1 MKNFI
6 KTTSLVTIAVMIGT
20 TAFSQ
25 TIYQAPMPNSDPDNG
40 KISFPSGTPM
50 ETVNEKCKNLVVIKT
65 AKGFICKPA
74 AYDSPEKIIAD
85 MQRGNLKRDP
95 VQAGNEGDREALRHL
110 PDVSA
115 SAKLVEVSEIRK
127 LMARYKAL
135 DSAALYNTSL
145 KGENLLNH
153 QLLGYILGQRLM
165 LVDFDTARIPFTN
178 DSGFFNMMSYVSRQT
193 KFNTSDDYEAYAA
206 RLSELPRF
214 FDQHMDNMRRG
225 MATGYTASE
234 QIMPGIIDVV
244 KSLASSEAK
253 DHAFFQPF
261 TKFPNSFTSD
271 EQSRL
276 KALGLKTV
284 NDEVLPAY
292 HKLLSFLQNEY
303 GPSARKVVGIGT
315 SEAGRNYYK
324 ALVKYFT
331 TLDITPDE
339 VHEIGLSEVARIR
352 TEMEAII
359 AETGFD
365 GSFKDFLKFL
375 RTDEQFYAKSAEDLL
390 KEAAWIAKRIDGQ
403 MPKYFGTLAR
413 LSYGV
418 MAVPDEMAPNYT
430 TGRYW
435 GGNPAQGL
443 AGNYVVNT
451 YDLSQRPLY
460 NLPSLTLHEGVP
472 GHHHQISLAQ
482 EMKDVPEFRRN
493 LYPNAFGEGWGLY
506 SEKLGVEMGIYRT
519 PYEQF
524 GRLTYEMWRACRLV
538 VDTGMHWKGW
548 TRDQA
553 EACFLEN
560 SALAPHNIRT
570 EVDRYISWPGQ
581 ALAYKIGE
589 LKILELRKRAEDKLG
604 ADFDIRSFHD
614 EVLGAGGIP
623 LNILE
628 DRIDAWIEKQ
638 LLAQ

>member
-1 MKNFI
+1 MKNLA
-6 KTTSLVTIAVMIGT
+6 KTTSLVAITMMFSAPAI
-20 TAFSQ
+20 SQ
-25 TIYQAPMPNSDPDNG
+25 TSNQLIPANG
-40 KISFPSGTPM
+40 EINFPSGTAM
-50 ETVNEKCKNLVVIKT
+50 ETVKERCQNLIVFKT
-65 AKGFICKPA
+65 SEGFTCKPA
-74 AYDSPEKIIAD
+74 AFDSMEKIIAD
-85 MQRGNLKRDP
+85 MQHGDLKRDP
-95 VQAGNEGDREALRHL
+95 VQAGSEGDRKALRRL

-115 SAKLVEVSEIRK
+115 AANHTGIAATRK

-135 DSAALYNTSL
+135 DSAALH
-145 KGENLLNH
+145 GENLLNH
-153 QLLGYILGQRLM
+153 RLLGYILGQRLM
-165 LVDFDTARIPFTN
+165 LVDFDTDRMPFTN

-193 KFNTSDDYEAYAA
+193 NFKTADDYEAYAA
-206 RLSELPRF
+206 RLSELPRYF
-214 FDQHMDNMRRG
+214 AQHTDNMRRG
-225 MATGYTASE
+225 MATDYTASE
-234 QIMPGIIDVV
+234 QILPGIVDVV
-244 KSLASSEAK
+244 KGLSKGNAEDHSLY
-253 DHAFFQPF
+253 QPF
-261 TKFPNSFTSD
+261 TKFPDIISD
-271 EQSRL
+271 EEQARL
-276 KALGLKTV
+276 KALGLKAI

-292 HKLLSFLQNEY
+292 NELLSFLQDEY
-303 GPSARKVVGIGT
+303 GPSAREVVGIGT
-315 SEAGRNYYK
+315 SEAGREHYK

-339 VHEIGLSEVARIR
+339 VHELGLSEVNRIR
-352 TEMEAII
+352 SEMDEII
-359 AETGFD
+359 AEIEFE

-375 RTDEQFYAKSAEDLL
+375 RTDEQFYAKSADDLL

-403 MPKYFGTLAR
+403 MPQYFGKLPR
-413 LSYGV
+413 LPYGV
-418 MAVPDEMAPNYT
+418 MAVPDEIAPNYT

-435 GGNPAQGL
+435 GGNPSQGI

-482 EMKDVPEFRRN
+482 EMKDVPEFRQS

-548 TRDQA
+548 ARDQA

-628 DRIDAWIEKQ
+628 DRIDTWIEKQ
-638 LLAQ
+638 ILAQ

>member
-1 MKNFI
+1 MKTLAT
-6 KTTSLVTIAVMIGT
+6 TTSLAVLAIMIGAS
-20 TAFSQ
+20 AFSQ
-25 TIYQAPMPNSDPDNG
+25 TPNQTPEPAKDT
-40 KISFPSGTPM
+40 ISFPDGMPI
-50 ETVNEKCKNLVVIKT
+50 ETIYERCRDLIIVKINDRYLCEPK
-65 AKGFICKPA
+65 
-74 AYDSPEKIIAD
+74 AYDSLEKIIAD
-85 MQRGNLKRDP
+85 MQRYDLKSDP
-95 VQAGNEGDREALRHL
+95 IHAGNEGNREALRHL

-115 SAKLVEVSEIRK
+115 AAGAAGIAETRT

-135 DSAALYNTSL
+135 HSASLPNTSL

-153 QLLGYILGQRLM
+153 RLMGYVLGQKLM
-165 LVDFDTARIPFTN
+165 LVEYDTGRTPFTN

-193 KFNTSDDYEAYAA
+193 KFTTADDYEAYAA

-225 MATGYTASE
+225 MATDYTASE
-234 QIMPGIIDVV
+234 QILPGIVDVV
-244 KSLASSEAK
+244 TELGKGKAE
-253 DHAFFQPF
+253 DHGLFKPFLGFPDTISQP
-261 TKFPNSFTSD
+261 
-271 EQSRL
+271 EQTRI
-276 KALGLKTV
+276 KALGLKAV
-284 NDEVLPAY
+284 NNKVLPAY
-292 HKLLSFLQNEY
+292 AKLLAFLQDEY
-303 GPSARKVVGIGT
+303 SPAARKPIGIGT
-315 SEAGRNYYK
+315 TKAGRNHYK

-339 VHEIGLSEVARIR
+339 VHTLGLSEVKRIR
-352 TEMEAII
+352 AEMDEII
-359 AETGFD
+359 KETKFE
-365 GSFKDFLKFL
+365 GSFKDFLNFL
-375 RTDEQFYAKSAEDLL
+375 RTDEQFYAESADDLL

-403 MPKYFGTLAR
+403 MPKYFGMLPR
-413 LSYGV
+413 LPYGV
-418 MAVPDEMAPNYT
+418 MAVPDEIAANYT

-435 GGNPAQGL
+435 SGNPQQGL

-451 YDLSQRPLY
+451 YDLPQRPLY

-506 SEKLGVEMGIYRT
+506 AEKLGVEMGIYRT

-553 EACFLEN
+553 EACLLEN

-581 ALAYKIGE
+581 ALSYKIGE
-589 LKILELRKRAEDKLG
+589 LKILELRKRAEDRLG

-628 DRIDAWIEKQ
+628 DRIDTWIEKQ
-638 LLAQ
+638 ILNQ

>member
-1 MKNFI
+1 MKNLA
-6 KTTSLVTIAVMIGT
+6 KTKSIVAITMMFAASAI
-20 TAFSQ
+20 SQ
-25 TIYQAPMPNSDPDNG
+25 TSMPTNG
-40 KISFPSGTPM
+40 EINLPSGTPI
-50 ETVNEKCKNLVVIKT
+50 ETVNEHCQNLVIFKT
-65 AKGFICKPA
+65 DEGFTCRPA
-74 AYDSPEKIIAD
+74 EFDSMEKIIAD
-85 MQRGNLKRDP
+85 MQHGDLRHDP
-95 VQAGNEGDREALRHL
+95 VQAGSEGDRKALRHL
-110 PDVSA
+110 PNA
-115 SAKLVEVSEIRK
+115 SAAQNLVGITETRK

-135 DSAALYNTSL
+135 DSANLH
-145 KGENLLNH
+145 GENLLNH
-153 QLLGYILGQRLM
+153 RLLGYILGQRLM
-165 LVDFDTARIPFTN
+165 LVDYDTGRMPFTN

-193 KFNTSDDYEAYAA
+193 KFKTTDDYEAYAA

-214 FDQHMDNMRRG
+214 FGQHMDNMRRG
-225 MATGYTASE
+225 IATDYTASE
-234 QIMPGIIDVV
+234 QILPGIIDVV
-244 KSLASSEAK
+244 QSLGKGRAE
-253 DHAFFQPF
+253 DHSFFQPF
-261 TKFPNSFTSD
+261 TKYPDTISDD
-271 EQSRL
+271 EQARL
-276 KALGLKTV
+276 KVLGLKAV

-292 HKLLSFLQNEY
+292 HTLLAFLQNEY
-303 GPSARKVVGIGT
+303 EPAARKVVGIGT
-315 SEAGRNYYK
+315 TETGRNHYK

-339 VHEIGLSEVARIR
+339 VHELGLSEVKRIR
-352 TEMEAII
+352 GEMDEVI
-359 AETGFD
+359 AEVEFE

-375 RTDEQFYAKSAEDLL
+375 RTDEQFYAKSADDLL

-403 MPKYFGTLAR
+403 MPKYFGKLPR
-413 LSYGV
+413 LPYGV
-418 MAVPDEMAPNYT
+418 MAVPDEIAPNYT

-435 GGNPAQGL
+435 GGNPEQGL

-482 EMKDVPEFRRN
+482 EMKDVPEFRQS

-638 LLAQ
+638 ILVQ

>member
-1 MKNFI
+1 MKNLA
-6 KTTSLVTIAVMIGT
+6 KTTSLVAITMMFAASAI
-20 TAFSQ
+20 SQ
-25 TIYQAPMPNSDPDNG
+25 TSMLTNG
-40 KISFPSGTPM
+40 EINFPSGTLF
-50 ETVNEKCKNLVVIKT
+50 ETVKEHCQNLVIFKT
-65 AKGFICKPA
+65 DEGFTCRPA
-74 AYDSPEKIIAD
+74 EFDSMEKIIAD
-85 MQRGNLKRDP
+85 MQHGDLKRDP
-95 VQAGNEGDREALRHL
+95 VQAGSDGDRKALRHL
-110 PDVSA
+110 PNA
-115 SAKLVEVSEIRK
+115 SAARNLVDVTETRK

-135 DSAALYNTSL
+135 DSANLH
-145 KGENLLNH
+145 GENLLNH
-153 QLLGYILGQRLM
+153 RLLGYILGQRLM
-165 LVDFDTARIPFTN
+165 LVDYDTSRIPFTN

-193 KFNTSDDYEAYAA
+193 KFKTTDDYEAYAA

-214 FDQHMDNMRRG
+214 FGQHMDNMRRG
-225 MATGYTASE
+225 MATEYTASE
-234 QIMPGIIDVV
+234 QILPGIIDVV
-244 KSLASSEAK
+244 QSLGKGRAE
-253 DHAFFQPF
+253 DHSFFQPF
-261 TKFPNSFTSD
+261 TEYPDTISDD
-271 EQSRL
+271 EQARL
-276 KALGLKTV
+276 KVLGLKAV

-292 HKLLSFLQNEY
+292 HTLLAFLQNEY
-303 GPSARKVVGIGT
+303 GPAARKVVGIGT
-315 SEAGRNYYK
+315 TEAGRNHYK

-339 VHEIGLSEVARIR
+339 VHELGLSEVKRIR
-352 TEMEAII
+352 GEMDEVI
-359 AETGFD
+359 AEVEFE

-375 RTDEQFYAKSAEDLL
+375 RTDEQFYAKSADDLL

-403 MPKYFGTLAR
+403 MPKYFGKLPR
-413 LSYGV
+413 LPYGV
-418 MAVPDEMAPNYT
+418 MAVPDEIAPNYT

-435 GGNPAQGL
+435 GGNPEQGL

-482 EMKDVPEFRRN
+482 EMKDVPEFRQS

-589 LKILELRKRAEDKLG
+589 LKILELRERAEDKLG

-638 LLAQ
+638 ILVQ

>member
-1 MKNFI
+1 MKKFT
-6 KTTSLVTIAVMIGT
+6 KTTAIVAIILMVGMSMVGTAALSQSLNQKTSMNSDGLGEIIFPIGT
-20 TAFSQ
+20 SAASIHEQ
-25 TIYQAPMPNSDPDNG
+25 
-40 KISFPSGTPM
+40 
-50 ETVNEKCKNLVVIKT
+50 CKNLVIVKT
-65 AKGFICKPA
+65 EKEIVCKPA
-74 AYDSPEKIIAD
+74 TFDTLEKIIAD
-85 MQRGNLKRDP
+85 MQRGNLKYDP
-95 VQAGNEGDREALRHL
+95 IQAGNEGDREALRHL

-115 SAKLVEVSEIRK
+115 SANLLETNEVRK
-127 LMARYKAL
+127 LMERYKAL
-135 DSAALYNTSL
+135 DARTLQ
-145 KGENLLNH
+145 GENLLNH
-153 QLLGYILGQRLM
+153 RLLGFILGQRLM
-165 LVDFDTARIPFTN
+165 LVDYDTARMPFTN

-193 KFNTSDDYEAYAA
+193 KFKTADDYVAYAA
-206 RLSELPRF
+206 RLTELPRF
-214 FDQHMDNMRRG
+214 FDQHMANMHRG
-225 MATGYTASE
+225 MATEYTASE
-234 QIMPGIIDVV
+234 QILPGIIDGIKGLATGRAESHVFFKPFTSFPNTIPKDEQNRL
-244 KSLASSEAK
+244 KSLGLEAMNK
-253 DHAFFQPF
+253 D
-261 TKFPNSFTSD
+261 
-271 EQSRL
+271 
-276 KALGLKTV
+276 
-284 NDEVLPAY
+284 VLPAY
-292 HKLLSFLQNEY
+292 NKLLSFMRNEY
-303 GPSARKVVGIGT
+303 APAARQIVGIGT
-315 SEAGRNYYK
+315 TEAGRQHYK

-339 VHEIGLSEVARIR
+339 VHELGLSEVKRIR
-352 TEMEAII
+352 SEMDEII
-359 AETGFD
+359 ASTEFE
-365 GSFKDFLKFL
+365 GSFKDFLVFL
-375 RTDEQFYAKSAEDLL
+375 RTDAQFYAKTSEDLL

-403 MPKYFGTLAR
+403 MPKYFGKLPS
-413 LSYGV
+413 LPYGV
-418 MAVPDEMAPNYT
+418 MAVPDEIAPNYT

-435 GGNPAQGL
+435 GGNLSQGL

-482 EMKDVPEFRRN
+482 EMTDVPEFRQS

-506 SEKLGVEMGIYRT
+506 AEKLGVEMGIYRT

-553 EACFLEN
+553 EACFLDN

-589 LKILELRKRAEDKLG
+589 LKILELRGRAEAKLG
-604 ADFDIRSFHD
+604 EDFDIRSFHD

-628 DRIDAWIEKQ
+628 DRINTWIEKQ
-638 LLAQ
+638 LLVE

>member
-1 MKNFI
+1 MKKLALRI
-6 KTTSLVTIAVMIGT
+6 SLACTTIMHMSLAV
-20 TAFSQ
+20 AQ
-25 TIYQAPMPNSDPDNG
+25 TSPQNPNE
-40 KISFPSGTPM
+40 ISFPKSTPIQ
-50 ETVNEKCKNLVVIKT
+50 TVYKQCRDLVIVKMDDRYVCEP
-65 AKGFICKPA
+65 K
-74 AYDSPEKIIAD
+74 AYDSLEKIIAD
-85 MQRGNLKRDP
+85 MQSNDLKHDP
-95 VQAGNEGDREALRHL
+95 IQAGNEGNREALRHL
-110 PDVSA
+110 PDVSQA
-115 SAKLVEVSEIRK
+115 AEAEKIAATRH

-135 DSAALYNTSL
+135 DAASPHTSL
-145 KGENLLNH
+145 NGENLLNH
-153 QLLGYILGQRLM
+153 RLLGYVLGQKLM
-165 LVDFDTARIPFTN
+165 LVDYDTSRIPFTN
-178 DSGFFNMMSYVSRQT
+178 DSGFFNLMSYVSRQT
-193 KFNTSDDYEAYAA
+193 KFRTADDYEAYAA

-214 FDQHMDNMRRG
+214 FDQNIDNMRRG
-225 MATGYTASE
+225 IATGYTASE

-244 KSLASSEAK
+244 KNLGEGTAK
-253 DHAFFQPF
+253 DHEFFKPF
-261 TKFPNSFTSD
+261 TAFPDTVAKP
-271 EQSRL
+271 EQDRL
-276 KALGLKTV
+276 KALGLKAM
-284 NDEVLPAY
+284 NEKVLPAY
-292 HKLLSFLQNEY
+292 SKLQNFLEDEY
-303 GPSARKVVGIGT
+303 SPAARQTVGIGT
-315 SEAGRNYYK
+315 TPEMRAYYK

-339 VHEIGLSEVARIR
+339 VHELGLSEVQRIR
-352 TEMEAII
+352 GEMDEII
-359 AETGFD
+359 KETQFK

-375 RTDEQFYAKSAEDLL
+375 RTDPQFYAKSKEDLL
-390 KEAAWIAKRIDGQ
+390 KEAAWIAKRIDGK
-403 MPKYFGTLAR
+403 MPQYFGKLPR
-413 LSYGV
+413 LPYGV
-418 MAVPDEMAPNYT
+418 MAVPDAIAPNYT

-435 GGNPAQGL
+435 GGNPEQGL
-443 AGNYVVNT
+443 AGNFVVNT

-460 NLPSLTLHEGVP
+460 NLPALALHEGVP

-482 EMKDVPEFRRN
+482 EMKNVPEFRQS

-506 SEKLGVEMGIYRT
+506 SEKLGKEMGIYRT

-548 TRDQA
+548 TREQA

-560 SALAPHNIRT
+560 SALSPHNIRT

-628 DRIDAWIEKQ
+628 DRIDAWIERQALK
-638 LLAQ
+638 